1 MDQLY
6 LDPSAPNYPT
16 RLRDIPDS
24 PARLWVRGD
33 PRVLARTSVAI
44 VGSRRASPGS
54 LEVAH
59 RLAADL
65 ARIGFTIVSGLARGC
80 DGAAHRGALD
90 AGGFT
95 IAVLGSGPD
104 VIYPPEHD
112 ALAEQIV
119 RQGAILTEFPPGAPP
134 LPNHFRQR
142 NRLISGLAHGVIVI
156 EANAKSGSLIT
167 AGFALTQGREVM
179 VVPGTVLAGRNRGG
193 HLLIRDGA
201 ALVENAEDVLAVLVS
216 AVPALAPR
224 TSEASAAP
232 AAAEGGSPAA
242 EGRAALA
249 SEASE
254 ADEDPVLS
262 VLDPADPQDF
272 DQLARLTGVSP
283 QALLARLAELELGGQ
298 IARFPGGRFV
308 RCSGKVIT

>member
-6 LDPSAPNYPT
+6 LDPSAPDYPR
-16 RLRDIPDS
+16 RLREIPDP

-65 ARIGFTIVSGLARGC
+65 ARIGLTIVSGLARGC

-95 IAVLGSGPD
+95 VAVLGSGPD

-119 RQGAILTEFPPGAPP
+119 RHGAILTEFPPGAPP

-142 NRLISGLAHGVIVI
+142 NRLISGLSHGVIVI
-156 EANAKSGSLIT
+156 EANEKSGSLIT

-216 AVPALAPR
+216 AVPALTPR
-224 TSEASAAP
+224 TSDASAP
-232 AAAEGGSPAA
+232 PAAEGGPLGGEAA
-242 EGRAALA
+242 APLA
-249 SEASE
+249 SGASE
-254 ADEDPVLS
+254 PDEDPVLS
-262 VLDPADPQDF
+262 ALDPAEPQDF

-298 IARFPGGRFV
+298 VARFPGGRFV